1 MRNALEIG
9 TMTVRKVQGA
19 VYEYVYRR
27 LRSSLNNT
35 ATPWAPFTGV
45 SIAGVLCLTTFGVL
59 LVNDLLGFNSHM
71 HYIGCVAAEF
81 GVCIL
86 SLA

>member
-9 TMTVRKVQGA
+9 PIPVGKVQGA
-19 VYEYVYRR
+19 DYGYVYRH
-27 LRSSLNNT
+27 LRSSLDNT

-45 SIAGVLCLTTFGVL
+45 SIAGVLCLTTLGVL

-71 HYIGCVAAEF
+71 HYIWCVAAEL